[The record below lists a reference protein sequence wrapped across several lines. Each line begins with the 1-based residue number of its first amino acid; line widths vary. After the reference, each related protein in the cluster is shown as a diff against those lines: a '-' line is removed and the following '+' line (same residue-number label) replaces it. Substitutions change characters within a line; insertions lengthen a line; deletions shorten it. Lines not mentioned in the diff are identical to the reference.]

1 MKETTEGVRPVVLM
15 VLDGWGVAAPG
26 PGNAVNEANTPHIRR
41 LSEKFLCTT
50 VAAHGRA
57 VGLMPEQMGDS
68 NVGHLTIGAGRI
80 IRQNLVRIHDAIAEG
95 ELAKSPGLQKFLGQT
110 QGKRLH
116 LMGLLSPGGVHSH
129 QDHLKALLEIVA
141 ASPTPPEEVLLHL
154 WLDGRDVAPKSAI
167 ASLEW
172 LATTVNRL
180 GVGTV
185 ATVAGRYYAMDRDNR
200 WDRTEKSYRAMVQGQ
215 GQVASSAV
223 EVLVQAYQDGISD
236 EFVVPSV
243 IVDAYAKPVGT
254 IGPEDSVLVFNF
266 RADRVRQITRALM
279 DPDFA
284 HFERPWPRIA
294 NFLGMT
300 QYDESFVLPHLFP
313 PESVANN
320 LAEWLSQ
327 HKQHQLHLAE
337 TEKYAHVTFFFNG
350 GVEKVYPGEDRIM
363 IPSPQVATYDQEPQ
377 MSAEKIKNAVIEGLD
392 QKAYDFIL
400 LNFANS
406 DMVGH
411 TGDLAATKTAIGVVD
426 QMIGEISDAVLKHE
440 GALVIVADHGNAEV
454 MQDAGGDPNT
464 NHTTN
469 PVPLIVVA
477 ADAVLEHRTLASGGG
492 LKDVSPTVLDLMGMP
507 IPSEM
512 QGQSLLRQ
520 DR

>member
-1 MKETTEGVRPVVLM
+1 MEV
-15 VLDGWGVAAPG
+15 
-26 PGNAVNEANTPHIRR
+26 I
-41 LSEKFLCTT
+41 
-50 VAAHGRA
+50 
-57 VGLMPEQMGDS
+57 
-68 NVGHLTIGAGRI
+68 
-80 IRQNLVRIHDAIAEG
+80 
-95 ELAKSPGLQKFLGQT
+95 
-110 QGKRLH
+110 
-116 LMGLLSPGGVHSH
+116 
-129 QDHLKALLEIVA
+129 A

-154 WLDGRDVAPKSAI
+154 WLDGRDVAPKSAVS
-167 ASLEW
+167 SLDW
-172 LATTVNRL
+172 LATTINRL
-180 GVGTV
+180 GVGKV

-200 WDRTEKSYRAMVQGQ
+200 WDRTEQSYRAMVQGQ
-215 GQVASSAV
+215 GQASQSAL
-223 EVLVQAYQDGISD
+223 EVLVQAYQDGVSD

-243 IVDAYAKPVGT
+243 IVDAYAKPVGP

-284 HFERPWPRIA
+284 HFSRPWPRLE

-300 QYDESFVLPHLFP
+300 QYDESFVLPHLFA

-327 HKQHQLHLAE
+327 HGRRQLHVAE

-350 GVEKVYPGEDRIM
+350 GVEKVYPGEDRVM
-363 IPSPQVATYDQEPQ
+363 IPSPKVATYDQEPQ
-377 MSAEKIKNAVIEGLD
+377 MSAEKIKDAVIDGLE
-392 QKAYDFIL
+392 QKQYDFIL

-411 TGDLAATKTAIGVVD
+411 TGDLDATRIAIGVVD
-426 QMIGEISDAVLKHE
+426 QMIGEISDAVQKHE

-454 MQDAGGDPNT
+454 MQDAGGNPNT
-464 NHTTN
+464 NHTVN
-469 PVPLIVVA
+469 PVPFIVVA
-477 ADAVLEHRTLASGGG
+477 RDAVLQHRRLASGGG
-492 LKDVSPTVLDLMGMP
+492 LEDVSPTVLDLMGMP
-507 IPSEM
+507 IPREM